1 MPFET
6 KSQELGEGPA
16 TSFEAAV
23 AEAREPKIFTPEITA
38 PHLPKAYDDLYQV
51 NRKEG
56 RFHQS

>member
-6 KSQELGEGPA
+6 KTQELGEGPA
-16 TSFEAAV
+16 TSSEAAV

-51 NRKEG
+51 NRKKG